1 MKPTNEKFRNLKVM
15 MREIGKYSVVA
26 SYPVEN
32 IKYKVCEYKVGTVL
46 PDTSDFLPFNK
57 GDTWGYERDSHAWF
71 AFTVTPPKERAGEEI
86 KLNIDTGLGSCWD
99 AVNPQ
104 FIAYVDGHIKQGMDV
119 NHTYIMLSG
128 KDSYEVMIYAYS
140 GMEHHRSNLR
150 FDVNMV
156 YENQDVKKLYYDLSV
171 PFQITEFMDENSYVY
186 NNVIAILEK
195 ATQRVNLLNPPSEA
209 FYASVKDALN
219 LLEKEF
225 YGKFCHEQDVKSICI
240 GHTHIDIAW
249 LWTIDQTREKAQR
262 SFATVIELMKR
273 YPEYKFMS
281 SQAVLYKMV
290 KEECP
295 ELYEEIKA
303 MIKAGRWEVEGA
315 MWVEADCNLSSGESL
330 VRQVQYGKNFFRD
343 EFGVESRVLW
353 LPDVFGYSAALP
365 QILRKSD
372 VDWFVTSKI
381 GWNDV
386 NTMPYDTFYWKG
398 IDGTQINTHFLT
410 AQYENKGREPRRQ
423 SSYIPHTDFPYI
435 DGAWNRYQQK
445 SLHNEAL
452 VTFGWGDGG
461 GGPTE
466 HMLEVL
472 KRTSSGVPELAQAK
486 MGFATDFLAG
496 LEKSLKKS
504 PELVP
509 DWQGELYLEFHRGT
523 YTSIAKN
530 KKNNRDCEFLLLDT
544 EALCVMLDK
553 IRGAEFPKKEL
564 HEMWEVLL
572 VNQFHDIIP
581 GSSIFEVYENS
592 DKDYAKLKDDANKIR
607 NTVYDYISANVQ
619 GAGYAI
625 FNPNSFVGSGVV
637 DIDGVCASVD
647 NIPPKGY
654 RVISELDTKN
664 TIEVKGNTVFTKYFT
679 VKFDENYSITSI
691 YDKKN
696 HREVIK
702 KGAKANR
709 FIVLEDYPD
718 AYPAWELQRSV
729 NDKEYALEGAYD
741 FKVVVN
747 GAKTGISF
755 KRNHMSSTLCQTV
768 WFYENMPRI
777 DFETKVDWHEKNQI
791 LKVSFPVDIN
801 TDKATYEIQFGN
813 IERPTHYNTSWDHA
827 RFEVCAH
834 KYADISEGNYGVS
847 LLNNCK
853 YGHDIHD
860 SDMRLTLIKSAMNPD
875 NNPEHVNDQG
885 LHEFTYSIYPHK
897 NALNSSDVVK
907 YAYDLNI
914 PMYAKKCAGGGKL
927 PNEYSLVS
935 FSTDNVICET
945 IKEAEYSKDTVVRFY
960 EAKNSRTRT
969 TVKFGFDVNEVYLAD
984 LNEAA
989 KKKLTVKN
997 NTVTLDVKPF
1007 EIVTLLVK

>member
-1 MKPTNEKFRNLKVM
+1 MKPINEKLRNLKVM

-26 SYPVEN
+26 SFPVEN
-32 IKYKVCEYKVGTVL
+32 IKYKPCEYKIGTNL
-46 PDTSDFLPFNK
+46 PSTDDFMPFNK
-57 GDTWGYERDSHAWF
+57 GDTWGRERDSHAWF
-71 AFTVTPPKERAGEEI
+71 AFTVVPPKEYANQEI

-104 FIAYVDGHIKQGMDV
+104 FIAYVDGHIRQGMDV
-119 NHTYIMLSG
+119 NHTYLMLSG

-140 GMEHHRSNLR
+140 GMEQFRSDLR

-171 PFQITEFMDENSYVY
+171 PFQITEFIEENTYVY
-186 NNVIAILEK
+186 QNVISILEK
-195 ATQRVNLLNPPSEA
+195 ATQKVNLLKLPSPE
-209 FYASVKDALN
+209 FYESVKVADEFLQ
-219 LLEKEF
+219 KEF
-225 YGKFCHEQDVKSICI
+225 YNKFCKDQDVKSICI

-249 LWTIDQTREKAQR
+249 LWTLEQTREKAQR

-343 EFGVESRVLW
+343 EFGVESKVLW

-372 VDWFVTSKI
+372 VNWFVTSKI
-381 GWNDV
+381 GWNDT
-386 NTMPYDTFYWKG
+386 NTMPYDTFMWKG
-398 IDGTQINTHFLT
+398 IDGTDIKTHFMT
-410 AQYENKGREPRRQ
+410 AQEEKKGRVPVREC
-423 SSYIPHTDFPYI
+423 SYIPHADFSFI

-466 HMLEVL
+466 HMLQVL
-472 KRTSSGVPELAQAK
+472 RRTSSGVPELAQAK
-486 MGFATDFLAG
+486 IGFACDFLNN
-496 LEKSLKKS
+496 LEKSMKKNA
-504 PELVP
+504 ELVP
-509 DWQGELYLEFHRGT
+509 EWQGELYLEFHRGT

-530 KKNNRDCEFLLLDT
+530 KKNNRECEFLLLDT

-553 IRGAEFPKKEL
+553 IRGAKFPKEEL
-564 HEMWEVLL
+564 HNMWEVLL

-581 GSSIFEVYENS
+581 GSSIFEVYERS
-592 DKDYAKLKDDANKIR
+592 DKDYAEIKANANKIR
-607 NTVYDYISANVQ
+607 ETVYDYIASNVESD
-619 GAGYAI
+619 GYVI
-625 FNPNSFVGSGVV
+625 FNPHSFTGSGVV
-637 DIDGVCASVD
+637 DIDGKCVSVN

-654 RVISELDTKN
+654 KVIKELDTKN
-664 TIEVKGNTVFTKYFT
+664 TIEVKGNTVFTKFFT
-679 VKFDENYSITSI
+679 VKFDKNGQITSI

-702 KGAKANR
+702 KGAVANR
-709 FIVLEDYPD
+709 FIVFEDYPD
-718 AYPAWELQRSV
+718 SYPAWELQRSS
-729 NDKEYALEGAYD
+729 NDKEYSLLDAYD
-741 FKVVVN
+741 FKVVEN
-747 GAKTGISF
+747 GAKTGISY
-755 KRNHMSSTLCQTV
+755 KRKHMSSEISQTI
-768 WFYENMPRI
+768 WFYESIARI
-777 DFETKVDWHEKNQI
+777 DFETTVDWHEKNQI

-801 TDKATYEIQFGN
+801 ADKASYEIQFGS
-813 IERPTHYNTSWDHA
+813 IERPTHYNTSWDQA
-827 RFEVCAH
+827 KFEVCAH

-847 LLNNCK
+847 MLNNCK
-853 YGHDIHD
+853 YGHDVHG
-860 SDMRLTLIKSAMNPD
+860 SDMRLTLLKSAMNPD

-885 LHEFTYSIYPHK
+885 IHTFTYSIYPHK
-897 NALNSSDVVK
+897 NALNSSDTVK
-907 YAYDLNI
+907 QAYDLNM
-914 PMYAKKCAGGGKL
+914 PMTARKCQGGGAL
-927 PNEYSLVS
+927 ANEYALVAIS
-935 FSTDNVICET
+935 CDNVICET
-945 IKEAEYSKDTVVRFY
+945 IKEAEYSNDTIVRLY
-960 EAKNSRTRT
+960 EAKNSRSRV
-969 TVKFGFDVNEVYLAD
+969 TVKLGFDVKEAYIAD
-984 LNEAA
+984 LNEKPQKA
-989 KKKLTVKN
+989 LTVKN
-997 NTVTLDVKPF
+997 NTVTFDIKPF
-1007 EIVTLLVK
+1007 EIVTLLLK